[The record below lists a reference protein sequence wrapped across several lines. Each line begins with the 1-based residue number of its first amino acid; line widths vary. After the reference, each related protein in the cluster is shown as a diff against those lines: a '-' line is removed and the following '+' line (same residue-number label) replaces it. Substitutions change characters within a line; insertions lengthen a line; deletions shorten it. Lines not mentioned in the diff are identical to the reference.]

1 MKRVVII
8 SLTLLFILFCAGMV
22 YSQAI
27 VRLGDLPKSD
37 YIISIYQVVGFQEGY
52 EGYRL
57 TYVDEQNELNYLF
70 LPAEMRDK
78 YEVYKPKL
86 NTLGQNFVI
95 LWKKGDKIERVQWY
109 LPEAINYKLPQYAM
123 KEFGQKDK
131 AIFKAI
137 VDKGEFVLGTE
148 LGGLAP
154 EIRAPGGE

>member
-86 NTLGQNFVI
+86 NTLGQN
-95 LWKKGDKIERVQWY
+95 
-109 LPEAINYKLPQYAM
+109 
-123 KEFGQKDK
+123 DK